1 MVRDALENW
10 GYAISMPQFFDLIA
24 NILTLY
30 WGAILLYDLFSPATT
45 ESFDEGLSEE
55 DIISGIRIYVCVI
68 LIIIVNIIN
77 LFL

>member
-1 MVRDALENW
+1 MRDAPENG
-10 GYAISMPQFFDLIA
+10 GYAINMPQFFDLIA

-55 DIISGIRIYVCVI
+55 DMVSGIRIYICVI
-68 LIIIVNIIN
+68 LIIIVNIMN

>member
-1 MVRDALENW
+1 
-10 GYAISMPQFFDLIA
+10 MPQFFDLIA

-55 DIISGIRIYVCVI
+55 DMVSGIRIYICVI
-68 LIIIVNIIN
+68 LIIIVNIMN